1 MNLIIIIFI
10 IILLIIIKKKVLFSI
25 DTHKNAFCLLVRK
38 PDNIWLDF
46 ISTFTDNYD
55 VYVVV
60 DDNDDISNYQ
70 SKYKNIKFLQFDNNK
85 LIKQGYYNL
94 STRGTSKQ
102 IISWD
107 KAVYYFSKIQ
117 TKYNYV
123 WFCED
128 DVYIPNVK
136 NIIQIDIKYNQDLL
150 CPDLITTDVL
160 KPNEWHWFLAE
171 PYFELPFFGGL
182 QAFCRVS
189 KNLLNKINQFVIKYK
204 KLEFAE
210 VLFPTLAKKNDL
222 SIIVPDELKHLSCCE
237 KLDSSKLDNML
248 IHHPLKKTDDHLY
261 LRSK

>member
-1 MNLIIIIFI
+1 MNLIIIIIFI

-25 DTHKNAFCLLVRK
+25 GKNAFCLLVRK

-46 ISTFTDNYD
+46 ISTFTDKYD
-55 VYVVV
+55 LYVVV
-60 DDNDDISNYQ
+60 DDNDDISNYK
-70 SKYKNIKFLQFDNNK
+70 SKYKNIKFLQFDNNE

-94 STRGTSKQ
+94 STRASYKQ
-102 IISWD
+102 VISWD
-107 KAVYYFSKIQ
+107 KAVYYFSKIE

-136 NIIQIDIKYNQDLL
+136 NILTIDKKYTQDLL
-150 CPDLITTDVL
+150 CGDIITTDIL
-160 KPNEWHWFLAE
+160 RPGEWHWVLAE

-189 KNLLNKINQFVIKYK
+189 KDLLNKINEFVIKYK
-204 KLEFAE
+204 KFEFAE

-222 SIIVPDELKHLSCCE
+222 SIIVPDELKHLSCCA
-237 KLDSSKLDNML
+237 KLDPSTLDNML

-261 LRSK
+261 LRLQ